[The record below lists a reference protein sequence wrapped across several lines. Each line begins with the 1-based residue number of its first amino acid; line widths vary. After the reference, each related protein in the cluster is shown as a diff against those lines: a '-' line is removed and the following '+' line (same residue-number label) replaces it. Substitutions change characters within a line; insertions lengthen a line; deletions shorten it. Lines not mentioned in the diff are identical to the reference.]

1 MNIRRVQLVLCIA
14 LSLLLSACSSPSPL
28 AVLENGSCTDGQKV
42 LVEKHI
48 SSQIAAISAQD
59 FTSAYSFAAPTF
71 RASIELE
78 QFELI
83 IKSQYQVLIANQG
96 VSFGDCLV
104 KESQFRQEV
113 EVDGALQDAKLAYLL
128 EVDQLKLGVIAASI
142 LRRETDLKI

>member
-1 MNIRRVQLVLCIA
+1 MRNHRVRVVICLVLPLV
-14 LSLLLSACSSPSPL
+14 LSGCSSPSPL
-28 AVLENGSCTDGQKV
+28 EVLENGNCTDGQKV

-59 FTSAYSFAAPTF
+59 FAAAYSFAAPTF

-83 IKSQYQVLIANQG
+83 IKSQYQVLISNQG

-113 EVDGALQDAKLAYLL
+113 EVDGALQDAKLAYVL

>member
-1 MNIRRVQLVLCIA
+1 MRKHRVQVVFCLVFA
-14 LSLLLSACSSPSPL
+14 LLLSGCSSPSPL
-28 AVLENGSCTDGQKV
+28 EVLENGNCTDGQKV

-59 FTSAYSFAAPTF
+59 FAAAYSFAAPTF

-104 KESQFRQEV
+104 KESQVRQEV
-113 EVDGALQDAKLAYLL
+113 EVDGALQDAKLAYVL

>member
-1 MNIRRVQLVLCIA
+1 MRKHRVRVVFCLVFA
-14 LSLLLSACSSPSPL
+14 LLLSGCSSPSPL
-28 AVLENGSCTDGQKV
+28 EVLENGNCTDGQKV

-59 FTSAYSFAAPTF
+59 FVAAYSFAAPTF

-83 IKSQYQVLIANQG
+83 IKAQYQVLISNQG
-96 VSFGDCLV
+96 FTFGNCLV
-104 KESQFRQEV
+104 EDSQFRQEV
-113 EVDGALQDAKLAYLL
+113 EVNGALQDAKLAYVL
-128 EVDQLKLGVIAASI
+128 EVDQLKLGVLAASI